1 MDVEIRQLRY
11 FCAVARS
18 GNFTRAAEQE
28 HVAQPSLSQQIP
40 KLEDELGAKLFDR
53 LGRTARLTRI
63 GELFLRRAE
72 GILRELGEARSEVRD
87 VAGLAAGHVMLGAI
101 ATIAPYFL
109 PSSLA
114 TFFRKYPS
122 IQLNILEDII
132 PVLLS
137 RLHEGSIDLAL
148 VALPLPGHEL
158 VCEELFSEPLHMVVS
173 TAHPLASRKT
183 VTLDRIEG
191 EPFLL
196 LKEGH
201 CFRQTTI
208 TACRRA
214 KVSPNVVFESGQ
226 FTTILGMVAAGMGVS
241 VVPEMAVEPR
251 KGCTFIRIED
261 NRAFRRVGLVRLKS
275 HFQTRAEL
283 VLMKH
288 FQHYVSRKVPG
299 P

>member
-1 MDVEIRQLRY
+1 LEIHQLRY
-11 FCAVARS
+11 FCAVART

-28 HVAQPSLSQQIP
+28 HVAQPSLSQQIL

-53 LGRTARLTRI
+53 LGRTARLTRF
-63 GELFLRRAE
+63 GETFLRRAQP
-72 GILRELGEARSEVRD
+72 ILRELGEARSEIQDMTGVE
-87 VAGLAAGHVMLGAI
+87 AGHVMLGAI

-109 PSSLA
+109 PRSLA
-114 TFFRKYPS
+114 TFSRKYPT
-122 IQLNILEDII
+122 IQLNVIEDIT

-148 VALPLPGHEL
+148 VALPLPGPEL
-158 VCEELFSEPLHMVVS
+158 ICEELFCEPLRVVVPDAHRLATQK
-173 TAHPLASRKT
+173 TA
-183 VTLDRIEG
+183 TLDQIEG

-208 TACRRA
+208 SACRRA

-226 FTTILGMVAAGMGVS
+226 FATILGMVSAGMGVS
-241 VVPEMAVEPR
+241 VVPEMAVESR
-251 KGCTFIRIED
+251 RGCSFLPIADE
-261 NRAFRRVGLVRLKS
+261 RAFRRIGLVRLKS

-283 VLMKH
+283 ALMKH
-288 FQHYVSRKVPG
+288 FKQCAARTI
-299 P
+299 